1 MVKVRSDGRRREK
14 KGENKHVYTERDM
27 LMNCVWGMGAGGLR
41 LKRKKIKHAP
51 MLSSL
56 RNETL

>member
-1 MVKVRSDGRRREK
+1 MAEEMEK

>member
-1 MVKVRSDGRRREK
+1 MAEEIEK
-14 KGENKHVYTERDM
+14 KGERKNVYTERDM
-27 LMNCVWGMGAGGLR
+27 LMNCVWRMGAGGLR
-41 LKRKKIKHAP
+41 PKRKKIKYAP